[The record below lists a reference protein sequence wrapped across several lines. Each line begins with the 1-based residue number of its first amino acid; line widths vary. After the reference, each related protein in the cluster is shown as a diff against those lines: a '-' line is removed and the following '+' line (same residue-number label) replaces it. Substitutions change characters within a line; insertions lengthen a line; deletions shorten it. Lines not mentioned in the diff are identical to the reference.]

1 MDPIQEQIF
10 NFLNPHRRNLP
21 ENLVRAIAGNITFFI
36 KYTAGPD
43 LKADAFTVSIV
54 DVRGPNNAEVGHK
67 ATVCF
72 HDGPGKFAIVVAQQ
86 VEWGKN
92 VLLALAE
99 KVDKAVLQ
107 ILAKEGNNGYSDF

>member
-1 MDPIQEQIF
+1 PIVTKEF
-10 NFLNPHRRNLP
+10 
-21 ENLVRAIAGNITFFI
+21 AGNITFLI

-54 DVRGPNNAEVGHK
+54 DVRGPNNSEIGHK

-72 HDGPGKFAIVVAQQ
+72 HEGPGQFAIVIAQQ
-86 VEWGKN
+86 VKWGKN
-92 VLLALAE
+92 VLLALTE

-107 ILAKEGNNGYSDF
+107 ILAKEGNDGHGDF